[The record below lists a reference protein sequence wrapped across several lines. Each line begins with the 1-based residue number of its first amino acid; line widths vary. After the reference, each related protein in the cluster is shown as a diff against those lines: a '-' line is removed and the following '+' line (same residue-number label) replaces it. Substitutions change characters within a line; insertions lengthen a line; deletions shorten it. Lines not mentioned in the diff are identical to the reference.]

1 MTVSCGSEGVAAPR
15 RPWSGGAPPP
25 ANPIRIE
32 MENHGL
38 SAAAIA
44 HILPAPILMRVGI
57 AQINTTVGDLSGNCR
72 KIVEAYRALVARG
85 AELAVFPELA
95 VSGYPPRDLLFKRRF
110 VPDVESALAEI
121 AAATGSAPALV
132 GFVETNAGGQGR
144 PFFNAAAWCERGE
157 VRHVARKCLLPTYDV
172 FDEDRY
178 FEPASGPQVIGFAG
192 RRIGITIC
200 EDIWTHPMISTRRL
214 YNGLNPVRQLAA
226 RQCDVVFNLSA
237 SPWHFGKSNL
247 RETLV
252 TDAAKLLGC
261 PVVYCNAI
269 GGNDELIFDGRS
281 LAAAA
286 DGAVTAGL
294 AAFQEELQVV
304 AVGPPPAPAKEERRI
319 APSYAPADMK
329 DVFDALVLGLRDYA
343 GKSGF
348 KKSLVALS
356 GGIDSAVVGVLAAA
370 ALGPENVT
378 GVSLP
383 SAISS
388 GHSRDDARELA
399 RNLGIAFHTIA
410 IADVV
415 AAVEAVLD
423 PVFSGRARDVTE
435 ENIQARVRGVVMMA
449 LSNKFGSLLLTTG
462 NKSEVAVGYCT
473 LYGDMCGGL
482 AVISDVFKTQVY
494 ALARWIND
502 DARRAGRTPPIPQN
516 SVDKPPSAELRPGQ
530 TDQDSLPPYD
540 VLDAILRGY
549 VEEGLSRRDLV
560 ARGFAEA
567 VVNDVVRKVDLNE
580 YKRKQAAPGLKITP
594 LAFGVGRRIPIVQ
607 KYVS

>member
-1 MTVSCGSEGVAAPR
+1 M
-15 RPWSGGAPPP
+15 
-25 ANPIRIE
+25 RI
-32 MENHGL
+32 GL
-38 SAAAIA
+38 
-44 HILPAPILMRVGI
+44 
-57 AQINTTVGDLSGNCR
+57 AQINTTVGDLSGNTR
-72 KIVEAYRALVARG
+72 RILDAYRALVSDG
-85 AELAVFPELA
+85 AEVVVFPELA

-110 VPDVESALAEI
+110 VTDVESALAEI
-121 AAATGSAPALV
+121 AAAIGDVPALV
-132 GFVETNAGGQGR
+132 GFVETNTTGTGR
-144 PFFNAAAWCERGE
+144 PFHNAAAWCRRGE
-157 VRHVARKCLLPTYDV
+157 VALIARKCLLPTYDV

-178 FEPASGPQVIGFAG
+178 FEPATEPRTVDFGG

-214 YNGLNPVRQLAA
+214 YNGLDPVQQLAA
-226 RQCDVVFNLSA
+226 QKCDLVINLSA
-237 SPWHFGKSNL
+237 SPWHHGKGNL
-247 RETLV
+247 RETLI
-252 TDAAKLLGC
+252 TGAARALGC
-261 PVVYCNAI
+261 PVVYCNAV

-281 LAAAA
+281 IVASA
-286 DGAVTAGL
+286 DGAVVAGL
-294 AAFQEELQVV
+294 AAFQEELRVV
-304 AVGPPPAPAKEERRI
+304 NSGAAPRAGDT
-319 APSYAPADMK
+319 APSIAASYSQADMK
-329 DVFDALVLGLRDYA
+329 DVFEALVLGLRDYA
-343 GKSGF
+343 FKSGF

-370 ALGPENVT
+370 AFGPENVT

-399 RNLGIAFHTIA
+399 ENLGIAFQTIA

-415 AAVEAVLD
+415 AAAESVLG
-423 PVFSGRARDVTE
+423 PAFAARARDVTE
-435 ENIQARVRGVVMMA
+435 ENIQARVRGVLMMA

-482 AVISDVFKTQVY
+482 AVISDVFKTQIY

-502 DARRAGRTPPIPQN
+502 DARSSGRTPPIPQR
-516 SVDKPPSAELRPGQ
+516 SIDKPPSAELRPGQ

-540 VLDAILRGY
+540 LLDAILREY
-549 VEEGLSRRDLV
+549 VEQGLSRRDLI
-560 ARGFAEA
+560 AMGYAEA
-567 VVNDVVRKVDLNE
+567 VVNDVARKVDLSE